1 MIKGV
6 SHEICTQGRGFLHFT
21 GSLFSS
27 NLVTPNLTYFI
38 SLITEQVLGNLI
50 FCHVKC
56 DGGKVCSN
64 SPIHFLCV
72 LYMTVENRL
81 HVPVVTVVP
90 LEQVI
95 CERRSS
101 LYYQLQ
107 ETYSHAIGHHSCHTA
122 FADKLLFETLITIWC
137 VPFVWSGQ

>member
-1 MIKGV
+1 MIK
-6 SHEICTQGRGFLHFT
+6 RGCHTRFIHKAEDFYILQALF
-21 GSLFSS
+21 FSS

-38 SLITEQVLGNLI
+38 SLITKHFLGNLI

-72 LYMTVENRL
+72 LHMTVENRL

-107 ETYSHAIGHHSCHTA
+107 EAYSHAIGHPHSFC
-122 FADKLLFETLITIWC
+122 E
-137 VPFVWSGQ
+137 